1 VAQTITTMSAGSTCR
16 LHASQTLKLLPY
28 NSSHMVLGNPV
39 NSLLKQ
45 AAIFSI
51 SNRIFYKQWIL
62 QCLQHFDIHMHSKQ
76 LCTSWR
82 YSVSLQPISYIWF
95 KCTYFGYEILI
106 LFLIN

>member
-1 VAQTITTMSAGSTCR
+1 MSAGSTCR

-51 SNRIFYKQWIL
+51 QQSDIL
-62 QCLQHFDIHMHSKQ
+62 QTVN
-76 LCTSWR
+76 TS
-82 YSVSLQPISYIWF
+82 VPAAL
-95 KCTYFGYEILI
+95 
-106 LFLIN
+106 

>member
-1 VAQTITTMSAGSTCR
+1 MGLSREKVKGLTDWQVAQTITTMSAGSTCR

-51 SNRIFYKQWIL
+51 QQSDIL
-62 QCLQHFDIHMHSKQ
+62 QTVN
-76 LCTSWR
+76 TS
-82 YSVSLQPISYIWF
+82 VPAAL
-95 KCTYFGYEILI
+95 
-106 LFLIN
+106 